1 MTFSRVEFLIR
12 AELDEATL
20 EVWVAEGWLVP
31 ARGQEFEY
39 NETDLARAQLIR
51 DLRDDL
57 GVNAEGVDVILHL
70 VDQMHGLRGALL
82 EYVNARAK
90 QTDPRQ

>member
-12 AELDEATL
+12 AELDETTL

-31 ARGQEFEY
+31 ARGQEHEY
-39 NETDLARAQLIR
+39 SETDLARAQLIR
-51 DLRDDL
+51 DLMGDI
-57 GVNAEGVDVILHL
+57 GVNAEGVGVILHL
-70 VDQMHGLRGALL
+70 VDQIHGLRSALS

-90 QTDPRQ
+90 DAEHR

>member
-31 ARGQEFEY
+31 ARGQEYEY
-39 NETDLARAQLIR
+39 SETDLARAQLIR
-51 DLRDDL
+51 DLMEDL
-57 GVNAEGVDVILHL
+57 RLEGVSGPEEVKSARLERSGELSVIK
-70 VDQMHGLRGALL
+70 
-82 EYVNARAK
+82 K
-90 QTDPRQ
+90 QKQN

>member
-31 ARGQEFEY
+31 ARGQEYEY
-39 NETDLARAQLIR
+39 SDTDLARAHLIR
-51 DLRDDL
+51 DLMEDL
-57 GVNAEGVDVILHL
+57 GVNAEGVGVILHL
-70 VDQMHGLRGALL
+70 VDQMHGLRGALA
-82 EYVNARAK
+82 EYVNARA
-90 QTDPRQ
+90 RQIDLR